1 VAIAPSALPRI
12 SLITPSLNAAR
23 TIARTLNSIEAQA
36 YPNLQVICV
45 DGDSADST
53 LDIIKRNRHI
63 VSHIIQGR
71 DKNAA
76 EAINKGFNI
85 ADGEIFC
92 YLNADD
98 ALCAHALTR
107 VANIFLKEPDIDVV
121 TGACQRVFADGSEE
135 ITQVPAN
142 FLEILSMSN
151 AIEQPSTF
159 WRATAHH
166 RAGTLDES
174 YVLAFDWE
182 WWNRLHVS
190 GAKFQRTSEI
200 LSKYY
205 FSEDNLTSRGG
216 LSVIDEMYR
225 VTKTYGP
232 FAGYMADVYRF
243 LFDTFDMRGYYD
255 QSSKK
260 LPLTKRLWFGG
271 MRLFLCLLFGRQA
284 INSYNWNWASKQIR
298 GLVWYKQTL

>member
-1 VAIAPSALPRI
+1 MAIAPSALPRI
-12 SLITPSLNAAR
+12 SLVTPSLNAER
-23 TIARTLNSIEAQA
+23 TISRTLHSVEAQA

-63 VSHIIQGR
+63 VSHIIHGK

-76 EAINKGFNI
+76 EAINKGFSI

-107 VANIFLKEPDIDVV
+107 VANIFLNEPDIDVV
-121 TGACQRVFADGSEE
+121 TGACHRVFADGSEE

-142 FLEILSMSN
+142 FLEILSMRN

-159 WRATAHH
+159 WRATAHR

-174 YVLAFDWE
+174 YALAFDWE
-182 WWNRLHVS
+182 WWNRLHAS
-190 GAKFQRTSEI
+190 GANIRRTPEI
-200 LSKYY
+200 LSEYY
-205 FSEDNLTSRGG
+205 FSDDNLTSRGG
-216 LSVIDEMYR
+216 LRVIDEMYR

-232 FAGYMADVYRF
+232 FGGYLADVYRF

-255 QSSKK
+255 QSSKR
-260 LPLTKRLWFGG
+260 LPLAKRLWFGG
-271 MRLFLCLLFGRQA
+271 VRIFLSLLFGRQA

-298 GLVWYKQTL
+298 GLVWYK